1 MMEFALRKQ
10 GLYDA
15 DLEGRTRT
23 NYCVQTSKVT
33 KDSFDFQIVAVPVEN
48 GNYKKIYQ
56 MFSELGQHTL
66 CNL

>member
-33 KDSFDFQIVAVPVEN
+33 KDSQRNEKT
-48 GNYKKIYQ
+48 G
-56 MFSELGQHTL
+56 LL
-66 CNL
+66 